1 MFYIL
6 KKIEFFFNLCVF
18 DKKRIISANMNMHTD
33 NDDIQKLIIK
43 NNELNEKNNEL
54 NEKVSEMNS
63 VILAREDD
71 IETLWERIRRFE
83 KRISSDAEE
92 LGLLRLK
99 YNACQEDFET
109 MVGVR
114 GKLESEL
121 KKKDEQIVKLK
132 NEIKGLNNEYEDKI
146 ELLEDYIDNLMNEKR
161 KLCLRIDNEEEKVIH
176 VYVCC
181 VCFII
186 MYIVYVFIS
195 DLDLYI

>member
-1 MFYIL
+1 MYL

-71 IETLWERIRRFE
+71 IDTLWERIRRFE

-99 YNACQEDFET
+99 YNARQEDFET
-109 MVGVR
+109 MVCVR